1 MKLEGVGTGV
11 VSHVV
16 TNFGFTP
23 GTEDKSAPQKIAK
36 DIWRVLGGRRC
47 CYWYDLGWYD
57 TLFIG
62 VLVACE
68 SCFNKL

>member
-1 MKLEGVGTGV
+1 VF
-11 VSHVV
+11 SHVV
-16 TNFGFTP
+16 TDFGFTP

-47 CYWYDLGWYD
+47 CCCYDLGWYD

-62 VLVACE
+62 VLVVCE
-68 SCFNKL
+68 PCSNDYSCPRMRLRG